1 MLETKV
7 NNIEKEIPDATTLIH
22 IHQYNTDI

>member
-1 MLETKV
+1 MLETEV
-7 NNIEKEIPDATTLIH
+7 NDIEKEIPGATTLIH